1 MLQFCRFL
9 TFFSSD
15 EDDVQPNIVVLKMQK
30 PDSIGNGEFDDR
42 IVREGLTHGNNDGTW
57 EGKGLQ
63 KATHDSEI
71 KGHKGKKVADKLAT
85 TGKARD
91 QTLRSFATSR
101 NVYFKDIIDFA
112 PATSNSFFKNDGF
125 HRLKMDSIPVSGYT
139 TFQQRDF
146 SLLYFHFSK
155 QLFKVKAQADQLSV
169 QSTMT
174 WQGSLSKGPFPF
186 YEEIMIPL
194 IKMLVMS
201 SKETYCDDYVPVALT
216 NTNIPLTVSP

>member
-1 MLQFCRFL
+1 MSFFL
-9 TFFSSD
+9 SSD

-30 PDSIGNGEFDDR
+30 PDPKGNGEFDDP
-42 IVREGLTHGNNDGTW
+42 IIREGVTQGSNEGNK

-63 KATHDSEI
+63 KGTHDSEI
-71 KGHKGKKVADKLAT
+71 KGPTGKRVEDKVAT
-85 TGKARD
+85 TGKARS
-91 QTLRSFATSR
+91 QTLKALATSR
-101 NVYFKDIIDFA
+101 NVHCKDVRDFA
-112 PATSNSFFKNDGF
+112 PATSNSFFEDDGF
-125 HRLKMDSIPVSGYT
+125 HRFEMDSIPVSGYT

-146 SLLYFHFSK
+146 SLLYFYFSK

-169 QSTMT
+169 QPTMI

-186 YEEIMIPL
+186 YEEIPL

-201 SKETYCDDYVPVALT
+201 SKAKYCDDYVPVAHA